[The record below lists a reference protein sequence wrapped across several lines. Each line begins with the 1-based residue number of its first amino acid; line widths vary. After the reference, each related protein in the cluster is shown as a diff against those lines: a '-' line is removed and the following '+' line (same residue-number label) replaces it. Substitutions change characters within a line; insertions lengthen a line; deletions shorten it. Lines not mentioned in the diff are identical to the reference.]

1 MSLNLTIDQGNT
13 AAKLGLW
20 RDGELMAV
28 CVEEHPTPER
38 VEQFA
43 RSLGDVPHAAL
54 YCSVACRGDSLLHDI
69 RRYIPLVRRL
79 KADMPLPLKI
89 GYGTPGSLGTDRIA
103 AAAGAMTLHPGR
115 HLLVVDAGTAVT
127 YDYVRNDGTFVG
139 GNIAPG
145 MTMRLE
151 ALHRF
156 TVRLPKL
163 EMPRDLEPGRLF
175 GTDTT
180 SAMTLGAAYGIIGS
194 IVFYRNH
201 LPKDTV
207 TVVTGGWANLISR
220 LIEIDVDLEPH
231 LVSRGLNSILNY
243 NEHIRQQ
250 QPALRY

>member
-1 MSLNLTIDQGNT
+1 M
-13 AAKLGLW
+13 
-20 RDGELMAV
+20 
-28 CVEEHPTPER
+28 
-38 VEQFA
+38 
-43 RSLGDVPHAAL
+43 
-54 YCSVACRGDSLLHDI
+54 
-69 RRYIPLVRRL
+69 
-79 KADMPLPLKI
+79 
-89 GYGTPGSLGTDRIA
+89 
-103 AAAGAMTLHPGR
+103 
-115 HLLVVDAGTAVT
+115 VDAGTAVT

-243 NEHIRQQ
+243 NEHIRQH